1 MSYLLKTVNLDGLIY
16 FKYCLKH
23 SVTKISLI
31 LLTLM
36 LLTACNSVKRVGE
49 NEHLLTENTVFVN
62 GKKNNTEII
71 KNLLYQKRN
80 SKVFG
85 VPFRL
90 HIYNW
95 AKPDYDSILDYK
107 LQNKLSEKSFAE
119 QLYSKKQLVEWNNYK
134 KGFNNWLKS
143 TGEPPTI
150 YDETKTEKSLER
162 LKGYF
167 INNGWFNAKTSY
179 NFKEV
184 DTLKAGVEYNI
195 NTGTAFLIDTI
206 KTKIASPQIDS
217 IYRTFKDK
225 SFIIKGEQ
233 YKTTNFEL
241 EQDRITSNLRNSG
254 FFNFNQDYVFFEMD
268 TIGTNKKVNVEVQIQ
283 NRIIRNEDSVIRRPF
298 KLYKIKAVN
307 IFTDDT
313 YDNRDK
319 VIKDSTFF
327 LGYNLYSYDKIR
339 YKPKALTDA
348 VFITPNAIFRDIDRT
363 RTYRHISDLRTF
375 KYPNIEYIE
384 ADSTSLIA
392 NVFLKPRKKYSVGF
406 DFDISQSNIQTIG
419 FSFSTS
425 VLARNI
431 FKGAETLEMSAIGSI
446 GASKDASDSN
456 DQFFDITEIGAN
468 LKLTIPRLFFPLK
481 TEKIIPKFMSPTTR
495 ISVGATGQRNIGL
508 DKQTVN
514 GIFNYKWTPK
524 TSITNRMDLFNIQF
538 VKNLNTANYFGVY
551 QNSFSSLESIA
562 LDDYNT
568 PATYITTEEDGTLS
582 LDQNQADDFIS
593 LVLNDAGFE
602 TSNPDEHKTVSYIKE
617 RKDRLT
623 EDNLILATNF
633 SFVKDKRENLFDREF
648 SIFRVKL
655 ESAGGMFSTV
665 SKLLNLKK
673 NGADKYELFN
683 VAYSQY
689 FKTEI
694 DYIRHW
700 SLGGKSEFAIRNFIG
715 LAIPYGNSSSIP
727 FAKSFFAGGAN
738 DNRAWTAYNLGPGST
753 SSNNEFNEAN
763 FKLAFSMEYRYNI
776 FGDLNGAFF
785 VDAGNIWNALDDVQD
800 PDARFTGLSSLE
812 DTAVGAGFGLRYDF
826 SFFILRFDIGFKAHD
841 PSYSD
846 TNKWFKDFNF
856 NNAVYNIGIN
866 YPF

>member
-1 MSYLLKTVNLDGLIY
+1 MAS
-16 FKYCLKH
+16 
-23 SVTKISLI
+23 
-31 LLTLM
+31 
-36 LLTACNSVKRVGE
+36 CNSVKRVGE
-49 NEHLLTENTVFVN
+49 NEHLLTDNTVLIN
-62 GKKNNTEII
+62 GKKNNTEVI
-71 KNLLYQKRN
+71 KNLLYQKTN
-80 SKVFG
+80 SKLFG
-85 VPFRL
+85 VPVRL
-90 HIYNW
+90 YIFNW
-95 AKPDYDSILDYK
+95 AKPNSDSIFNYK

-119 QLYSKKQLVEWNNYK
+119 QLYSKKQMIEWNNYK
-134 KGFNNWLKS
+134 KGFHNWLRN

-150 YDETKTEKSLER
+150 YDQSKSEKSLER
-162 LKGYF
+162 LQGYF
-167 INNGWFNAKTSY
+167 INNGWFNAKASY
-179 NFKEV
+179 DFKEV
-184 DTLKAGVEYNI
+184 DSLKAHVDYNV
-195 NTGTAFLIDTI
+195 NTGDAYVIGKITN
-206 KTKIASPQIDS
+206 KIASPQIDS
-217 IYRTFKDK
+217 IYSTFKDK
-225 SFIIKGEQ
+225 PYVISGDQ
-233 YKTTNFEL
+233 YKSTNFEL
-241 EQDRITSNLRNSG
+241 EQDRITTNLRNSG
-254 FFNFNQDYVFFEMD
+254 FYNFNQDYVLFEMD
-268 TIGTNKKVNVEVQIQ
+268 TIGTGKKVNVETQIQ
-283 NRIIRNEDSVIRRPF
+283 NRIIRYEDSVIRKPF
-298 KLYKIKAVN
+298 KIFKIKEVN
-307 IFTDDT
+307 IYTDDT

-319 VIKDSTFF
+319 TVQDSAHYN
-327 LGYNLYSYDKIR
+327 GYNLYSYDKLR
-339 YKPKALTDA
+339 FKPKALTDA
-348 VFITPNAIFRDIDRT
+348 VFINPNGLFRDIDRT

-425 VLARNI
+425 LLARNI

-446 GASKDASDSN
+446 GSSKDASNSN

-468 LKLTIPRLFFPLK
+468 LKLTIPRLFFPIN

-495 ISVGATGQRNIGL
+495 ISIGATSQRNIGL

-514 GIFNYKWTPK
+514 GIFNYKWNP
-524 TSITNRMDLFNIQF
+524 SQRITNRLDLFNIQF
-538 VKNLNTANYFGVY
+538 VKNLNASNYFGVY
-551 QNSFSSLESIA
+551 QNSYSRLNSIA
-562 LDDYNT
+562 TDIG
-568 PATYITTEEDGTLS
+568 YIADNESLS
-582 LDQNQADDFIS
+582 IPVGADSFIS
-593 LVLNDAGFE
+593 EVLSDSPPDNI
-602 TSNPDEHKTVSYIKE
+602 TSDQIQTVNIINE

-623 EDNLILATNF
+623 EDNLILSTSF

-648 SIFRVKL
+648 SIFRLKL
-655 ESAGGMFSTV
+655 ESAGNLFSTT
-665 SKLLNLKK
+665 SRLLNLNK
-673 NGADKYELFN
+673 NGDNRYELFN

-689 FKTEI
+689 IKTEI

-700 SLGGKSEFAIRNFIG
+700 SLGGKNEFAIRNFIG

-776 FGDLNGAFF
+776 FGDLNGALF

-800 PDARFTGLSSLE
+800 PDAKFTGLSSLE

-841 PSYSD
+841 PSYTN
-846 TNKWFKDFNF
+846 TNKWFNDFNF